1 MSDAIDYLSHLD
13 VLEPIEFAVLQN
25 RQLEAID
32 TRTVNI
38 SVRDRDLFAAQRQLA
53 TGLPEYGQKFMAD
66 INAPMVVEGLAE
78 KLRTPQIY
86 SRLNDR
92 VKVLE
97 SIVNPRFTRKQSRRS
112 LAISFIGLTI
122 ARSIAANR
130 RVHWGWRYSRQQFFG
145 QCDQ

>member
-1 MSDAIDYLSHLD
+1 MCWSRLNS
-13 VLEPIEFAVLQN
+13 PLQN

-38 SVRDRDLFAAQRQLA
+38 SVRDRDRFAAQKQLA
-53 TGLPEYGQKFMAD
+53 TGLPEYGRNLMAD

-78 KLRTPQIY
+78 KLKPPKIY

-97 SIVNPRFTRKQSRRS
+97 SIVNAFHS
-112 LAISFIGLTI
+112 
-122 ARSIAANR
+122 
-130 RVHWGWRYSRQQFFG
+130 
-145 QCDQ
+145 